1 MLADQYLSLMS
12 ELDAPPGKALVDET
26 TSRLELAIVTGKL
39 APGQKL
45 SEAALS
51 AAFGVSRGPLREAIR
66 ALEGRRLVV
75 RRPYA
80 GARVIDLTADEI
92 EQLLVF
98 REALEGMA
106 SRHASENMT
115 LRETRALRETLEAQQ
130 RHFQRG
136 EIEAIYREDREHDFH
151 REIARGSRNRFLEDA
166 ICRDLFPLLRIV
178 RYRLA
183 NVADRQPQVI
193 DEHFAILSA
202 IEQRLPDEAERL
214 MRRHIAGGRDRLL
227 EELRA
232 EPAAGKGRERTG
244 TADAGS

>member
-1 MLADQYLSLMS
+1 MS
-12 ELDAPPGKALVDET
+12 DLDAPPGKALVDET

-80 GARVIDLTADEI
+80 GVWVIDLTADEI

-106 SRHASENMT
+106 SRQASENMT
-115 LRETRALRETLEAQQ
+115 LRETRALRETLESQQ
-130 RHFQRG
+130 YHLQRG
-136 EIEAIYREDREHDFH
+136 EIEAMYRDDREHDFH

-183 NVADRQPQVI
+183 SVTDRQPQVI

-202 IEQRLPDEAERL
+202 IERRLPDEAERL
-214 MRRHIAGGRDRLL
+214 MRRHIAVGRDRLL
-227 EELRA
+227 KELRVG
-232 EPAAGKGRERTG
+232 PAARRRQERP
-244 TADAGS
+244 AMDNAGS